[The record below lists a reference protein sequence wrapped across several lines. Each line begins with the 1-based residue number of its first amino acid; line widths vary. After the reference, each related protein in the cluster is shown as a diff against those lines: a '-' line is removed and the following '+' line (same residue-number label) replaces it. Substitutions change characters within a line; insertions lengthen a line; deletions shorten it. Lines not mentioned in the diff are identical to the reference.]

1 MDARSLF
8 ICNICNDYLSEPMSL
23 PCHCTIC
30 AKHLGEDTIE
40 CKFCEE
46 TFVLPHD
53 GIRENKRIKL
63 ILESDGHLSDDEKKF
78 RQNIKKSLST
88 LEQLYTEYNTKEF
101 EFDNFHSKHFQKIE
115 SAVHERCAELKNKLD
130 EIASDMIA
138 RVNSLKGVYQE
149 QKKSNRLFSSEE
161 FLKVLEKFKNPNLN
175 YKRAEQVQLELKE
188 NIETLNNKITEIDT
202 WKIQL
207 DGQNL
212 AECDFLFLEQSFGS
226 LYIPGSLTHNEHSP
240 PASNS
245 EIKVESKSESENP
258 TTTGDSDFS
267 SNIDESFVLASEED
281 EKEIEQSNHI
291 NYSSESSIQ
300 HLALSNSNGKKVPF
314 EYFPPHSNEMG
325 MTESKNGLSRS
336 FDLGVLSQKNLDM
349 NREYSID
356 PFLQKINRVE
366 IANYTSKLPA
376 PFVQHTSF
384 SNFDYEE
391 NREDSMQKSNGQN
404 RRARINYTNDQIQ
417 VLEETFKNQK
427 YPQPDLIDHLSKKL
441 QLCNSRI
448 SIWFQN
454 RRAKDKHKQNK

>member
-23 PCHCTIC
+23 PCHCTVC
-30 AKHLGEDTIE
+30 KHHLNQDTIE
-40 CKFCEE
+40 CKFCNE
-46 TFVLPHD
+46 TFNLPHD

-63 ILESDGHLSDDEKKF
+63 IIDSDGHLSEDEKKF
-78 RQNIKKSLST
+78 RQNIQKSLSS

-101 EFDNFHSKHFQKIE
+101 EFENFHSKHFQKIE
-115 SAVHERCAELKNKLD
+115 SAIHERCAQLKTKLD
-130 EIASDMIA
+130 EIANDMIA
-138 RVNSLKGVYQE
+138 RMNSIKDVYHE
-149 QKKSNRLFSSEE
+149 QKSSNRLFGSEE
-161 FLKVLEKFKNPNLN
+161 FQKVLEKYKNPNLN

-188 NIETLNNKITEIDT
+188 NIETLSNKITEIDT

-212 AECDFLFLEQSFGS
+212 TECDFNFLEQSFGS
-226 LYIPGSLTHNEHSP
+226 LYIPGSLMQGEHSP

-245 EIKVESKSESENP
+245 EIKIESKSESENP

-267 SNIDESFVLASEED
+267 SNIDESFVLASED

-291 NYSSESSIQ
+291 NYSIEST
-300 HLALSNSNGKKVPF
+300 HHTLSNSSGKKVPF
-314 EYFPPHSNEMG
+314 EYFPSHNEMG
-325 MTESKNGLSRS
+325 MSESKNGSMPHN
-336 FDLGVLSQKNLDM
+336 FGVLSQKNLEM

-356 PFLQKINRVE
+356 SFIPKLSRVE
-366 IANYTSKLPA
+366 IPNYMAKVPT
-376 PFVQHTSF
+376 PFVQQSY
-384 SNFDYEE
+384 SNIDYEE
-391 NREDSMQKSNGQN
+391 NRDDSMFRSNGQN

-427 YPQPDLIDHLSKKL
+427 YPQPELIDHLSKKL

-454 RRAKDKHKQNK
+454 RRAKDKHKQK